1 VSPPAQQLP
10 IAPVDGVGETATI
23 IGRRANPCEFSFPR
37 GDTCAVRTLR
47 TEQRVNASASSDRG
61 SVRRAPVLTFQETP
75 ARQRAVGQ
83 AGSGC
88 LPKPADSETEH
99 GRLCALWAT
108 PKGTDETCISTE
120 SLILA
125 QDERWRRA

>member
-1 VSPPAQQLP
+1 MSPAAEELP

-61 SVRRAPVLTFQETP
+61 TVLPCPGLDIPRNARP
-75 ARQRAVGQ
+75 ATGGRKGRIEVPLEPANSERNTADPDAFGQ
-83 AGSGC
+83 TV
-88 LPKPADSETEH
+88 KP
-99 GRLCALWAT
+99 
-108 PKGTDETCISTE
+108 E
-120 SLILA
+120 SL
-125 QDERWRRA
+125 RRV

>member
-1 VSPPAQQLP
+1 MSRTPQAFLPAAVS
-10 IAPVDGVGETATI
+10 PVDGWDEAATI
-23 IGRRANPCEFSFPR
+23 IGRRAFRSSFLPR
-37 GDTCAVRTLR
+37 GDTGAVRTLR

-61 SVRRAPVLTFQETP
+61 SVRRVSALTFQNA

-88 LPKPADSETEH
+88 LPKPANSETEH
-99 GRLCALWAT
+99 GRLLRLRA
-108 PKGTDETCISTE
+108 TDEAGISTE

>member
-1 VSPPAQQLP
+1 MSRAAQELP

-75 ARQRAVGQ
+75 ARKRAVGQ

-88 LPKPADSETEH
+88 LPKPANSERKH
-99 GRLCALWAT
+99 GRSRSLRAD
-108 PKGTDETCISTE
+108 GEVGISTE